1 MEDLLKKVNN
11 GVSLMDYDWYK
22 KKKSVFAQVR
32 YYNPKEDLIH
42 FECSYDFPEVLN
54 GAPGE
59 LPKYEDKF
67 EVEIDLYD
75 YCWDSE
81 IPELVHYF
89 NEKVDEYIELP
100 YDGKKITDA
109 IVTQLIEYTISFT
122 DVTIIYK
129 CLIEVIEE
137 AKKAILVLK
146 NDDSEYNGAQSF
158 FLGMFQKTVFD
169 KFDHIRK
176 QIEISETFSDKLE
189 FNLTQEQLVGLLYI
203 LNKSEFLNTLDYND
217 TTFLAFCQ
225 QYFRF
230 KFKGIYRRPK
240 SSKTLY
246 NKYNEFKNNDNPKG
260 LDEIMKRLE
269 ATITTIKK
277 GD

>member
-109 IVTQLIEYTISFT
+109 IVTQLIEY
-122 DVTIIYK
+122 
-129 CLIEVIEE
+129 
-137 AKKAILVLK
+137 
-146 NDDSEYNGAQSF
+146 
-158 FLGMFQKTVFD
+158 
-169 KFDHIRK
+169 
-176 QIEISETFSDKLE
+176 
-189 FNLTQEQLVGLLYI
+189 
-203 LNKSEFLNTLDYND
+203 
-217 TTFLAFCQ
+217 
-225 QYFRF
+225 
-230 KFKGIYRRPK
+230 
-240 SSKTLY
+240 
-246 NKYNEFKNNDNPKG
+246 
-260 LDEIMKRLE
+260 
-269 ATITTIKK
+269 
-277 GD
+277 